1 MPYSLTAVF
10 LSGNST
16 EFLFLRFFPLRFNA
30 IIEIRFLSVRIVFP
44 MKSLSQRRIRS
55 VNALS
60 KSVSII
66 ACGPTNR
73 LAMLGSLKRI
83 GCKVQQITSPADI
96 IAATRIILYG
106 DGLFPDAIARL
117 NRDGLSDAIVRAITA
132 GTPILGVNLGM
143 QLLFSGSEQGG
154 RHTGLAVFADRL
166 VRVSGGT
173 RFPHFGWNT
182 VQSVNGCPLLK
193 GLDMHSFYFL
203 HDYWAL
209 DVTGAHVAGITE
221 FGMDFCS
228 VAHRDNVFGVQ
239 FCPEKSGEDGI
250 RLLSN
255 FMEIPS
261 AKG

>member
-1 MPYSLTAVF
+1 MTGIIDYGVGNLFSLKSSFAFLGEPVRVSSDPDEIYKADRVILPGVGAFADAAARLRAGGLDEAV
-10 LSGNST
+10 
-16 EFLFLRFFPLRFNA
+16 
-30 IIEIRFLSVRIVFP
+30 
-44 MKSLSQRRIRS
+44 
-55 VNALS
+55 
-60 KSVSII
+60 KSV
-66 ACGPTNR
+66 A
-73 LAMLGSLKRI
+73 K
-83 GCKVQQITSPADI
+83 K
-96 IAATRIILYG
+96 
-106 DGLFPDAIARL
+106 
-117 NRDGLSDAIVRAITA
+117 
-132 GTPILGVNLGM
+132 GTPRLGICLGM

-173 RFPHFGWNT
+173 RFPHVGWNT